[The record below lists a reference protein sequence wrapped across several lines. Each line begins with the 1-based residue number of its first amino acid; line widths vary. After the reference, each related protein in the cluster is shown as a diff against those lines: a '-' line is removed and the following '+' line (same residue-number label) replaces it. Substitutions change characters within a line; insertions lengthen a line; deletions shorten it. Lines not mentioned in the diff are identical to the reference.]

1 MSSTP
6 SSGSTLTS
14 CRFSDPAAVCVASQ
28 SSALSSTEPSSFWPT
43 TRARTHSGPA
53 TLEFAIHA
61 SVSTLIRRAPLS
73 YCTQCPFT
81 APSSVNREAA
91 RTVITAVLQL
101 ASTAAFNKTRNPD
114 GHNHNHMDGGVTD
127 GRGDGA
133 VDDNTQGNTHA

>member
-1 MSSTP
+1 M
-6 SSGSTLTS
+6 
-14 CRFSDPAAVCVASQ
+14 PASRR
-28 SSALSSTEPSSFWPT
+28 SFVGT
-43 TRARTHSGPA
+43 GPA
-53 TLEFAIHA
+53 TR
-61 SVSTLIRRAPLS
+61 SVYSAVVR
-73 YCTQCPFT
+73 
-81 APSSVNREAA
+81 VNREAA

>member
-61 SVSTLIRRAPLS
+61 SVSTLISSGAPFLL
-73 YCTQCPFT
+73 YQCPFT

>member
-61 SVSTLIRRAPLS
+61 SVSTLIRRRGD
-73 YCTQCPFT
+73 PFT